1 MSEKKRNQSPP
12 IAEINMRRRF
22 HIGDTSIVYAIRYV
36 EEHPTNF
43 GDVNRA
49 ILDTF
54 HCFYAPLGIRA
65 YGNSD
70 EALQAAMRSISILE
84 GHISYLKAMW
94 GLTSSTVKNISYLI
108 PNPSQFHPRNG
119 NIQSDPDHAHSGYQN
134 NNYNSQNG
142 HQNTPQNTHHNGNG
156 LSEEQKQA
164 VSIYQSFDN

>member
-1 MSEKKRNQSPP
+1 
-12 IAEINMRRRF
+12 
-22 HIGDTSIVYAIRYV
+22 
-36 EEHPTNF
+36 
-43 GDVNRA
+43 
-49 ILDTF
+49 
-54 HCFYAPLGIRA
+54 
-65 YGNSD
+65 
-70 EALQAAMRSISILE
+70 
-84 GHISYLKAMW
+84 MW

-119 NIQSDPDHAHSGYQN
+119 NIQSDPDHAHRGYQN

>member
-1 MSEKKRNQSPP
+1 MSQSKRKQSPP

-22 HIGDTSIVYAIRYV
+22 HIVSSIVYAIRYV
-36 EEHPTNF
+36 EEHPTF

-94 GLTSSTVKNISYLI
+94 GLTSSTVKNISYLT
-108 PNPSQFHPRNG
+108 PTNPSRPHPMNG
-119 NIQSDPDHAHSGYQN
+119 DIQSEPDNADSGYQN
-134 NNYNSQNG
+134 
-142 HQNTPQNTHHNGNG
+142 HNGNG